1 MEKAGKKSTGRPSQT
16 VTRENSIGI
25 RLTKSERFIIY
36 QKARR
41 TGMNLSTYIRQMA
54 ISGKVIARLNEED
67 RQLVRQLIQMSGD
80 IHQLVVTAQEAGM
93 LKATMH
99 YEALRNKIDKLID
112 QFNHDK

>member
-1 MEKAGKKSTGRPSQT
+1 MEKVGKKNAGRPAQI
-16 VTRENSIGI
+16 VTRENSLGI
-25 RLTKSERFIIY
+25 RLTKSERFIIF

-54 ISGKVIARLNEED
+54 INGKVIAQLSEED
-67 RQLVRQLIQMSGD
+67 RQIVRQLIQMSGD

-99 YEALRNKIDKLID
+99 YEVLRNRIDTLIN